1 MASLAQLALRLL
13 GREWRSGEL
22 RVIMLALLVAVTAT
36 TSIGFFVDRLEKTM
50 YRQSAELL
58 GGDLLIGRSATAP
71 TEWLAQAEQLQ
82 LKQTELIEFP
92 SVVIF
97 QDQMVLTAVKAVES
111 PYPLVG
117 WLTTG
122 AQLEDTEGSKVK
134 QSPQPGEV
142 WLERRLFHQLK
153 LQLGDTIEMGAT
165 QLKVTQVLLYESD
178 RGGDFYTLAPRALM
192 NKADLAAAEIIQPG
206 SRVRYKWLVAGSD
219 IQVTQLLQ
227 WLTPQLTPTDKLTTL
242 KEGRPALHK
251 AINRAQRYLG
261 LATLMAVLLAGVA
274 VAIGAK
280 HFAARH
286 FDQVAIMRCLGGQ
299 SALIGKLYLGQLLI
313 LALVVSAIG
322 CLAGFLLHWTFVAL
336 MSGLLP
342 ADLPLPGFWP
352 AYLGLLT
359 GVVAILGFALPPI
372 ISLQQVSALRV
383 FRRELVPPPLSSYL
397 IYGVAFTALT
407 VLLWQFTGEWWM
419 TLGLLI
425 AVAGVGLVVWF
436 GLQWGV
442 KMVFSRIQLL
452 QWPLAIRLSLNHMQR
467 QAGLTA
473 TQLLAFGL
481 TLLAMA
487 VILVVR
493 TDLLTQWQQEL
504 PPKTPNYFAIN
515 IPLAEQQQVADWFNE
530 HKIENTQ
537 LYPIIRGRLTE
548 INSKPVK
555 QAVSKEQQADNA
567 LNRELNLTWRHKLP
581 PRNELVTGQWWQPD
595 STSQEVSIEQELAD
609 RLNIKL
615 GDQLTFTIAGQD
627 LEATVTSL
635 RTVNWESFQPNFY
648 MIFPKPVLE
657 PFAATYLTSFYLP
670 ADKQYLLADLVKQ
683 FPAITLL
690 DVAAMLNQVRL
701 ILTQVTSAI
710 EYVLLFILIAGLA
723 VLYAAIK
730 GTLADRIQEGGVM
743 RALGASRQQIRQCQ
757 LIEFAALG
765 GVAGLL
771 AALGTEL
778 VCRLLYNITFDLS
791 YQTNGWLWLSLPL
804 LGSSIIASIG
814 LWSSRRVITESPMVV
829 LRES

>member
-1 MASLAQLALRLL
+1 MASLISLVWRLL

-36 TSIGFFVDRLEKTM
+36 TAIGFFVDRLERTM

-58 GGDLLIGRSATAP
+58 GGDLLIRRSSSAP
-71 TEWLAQAEQLQ
+71 SKWVNQAEQLN
-82 LKQTELIEFP
+82 LAQTEMIEFP
-92 SVVIF
+92 SVVVF
-97 QDQMVLTAVKAVES
+97 KEQMVLTAVKAVES

-122 AQLEDTEGSKVK
+122 ASFGETEGTKVK
-134 QSPQPGEV
+134 FSPEPGEV

-153 LQLGDTIEMGAT
+153 LQLGDTIELGAT
-165 QLKVTQVLLYESD
+165 ELKVTRVLLYESD

-192 NKADLAAAEIIQPG
+192 NKGDLAAAEIIQPG
-206 SRVRYKWLVAGSD
+206 SRVRYKWLVSGDD
-219 IQVTQLLQ
+219 IQVNQLLK
-227 WLTPQLTPTDKLTTL
+227 WLQPRLAATDRLTTL

-274 VAIGAK
+274 IAIGAK
-280 HFAARH
+280 HFATRH

-299 SALIGKLYLGQLLI
+299 SPLIGKLYLGQLLV
-313 LALVVSAIG
+313 LALIVSVVG
-322 CLAGFLLHWTFVAL
+322 CVAGFILHWLFVIL
-336 MSGLLP
+336 MAELLP
-342 ADLPLPGFWP
+342 ANLPLPGLWP

-397 IYGVAFTALT
+397 IYGVAFTALS

-442 KMVFSRIQLL
+442 KTVFARIQLL
-452 QWPLAIRLSLNHMQR
+452 QWPLAVRLSLNHLQR

-481 TLLAMA
+481 TLLAMT

-493 TDLLTQWQQEL
+493 TDLLTQWQREL

-515 IPLAEQQQVADWFNE
+515 IPLADQQLVADWFE
-530 HKIENTQ
+530 GHQVEITQ
-537 LYPIIRGRLTE
+537 LYPIIRGRLTA

-555 QAVSKEQQADNA
+555 QAVSKEQQTDNA
-567 LNRELNLTWRHKLP
+567 LNRELNLTWRDELP
-581 PRNELVTGQWWQPD
+581 PRNELVDGLWWAKD
-595 STSQEVSIEQELAD
+595 KVSQEVSIEHELAK

-615 GDQLTFTIAGQD
+615 GDQLTFTIAGQN

-635 RTVNWESFQPNFY
+635 REVNWESFQPNFY

-657 PFAATYLTSFYLP
+657 PFAATYLTSFHLP
-670 ADKQYLLADLVKQ
+670 ADKQRLLAELVKE

-710 EYVLLFILIAGLA
+710 EYVLLFVFAAGLA

-757 LIEFAALG
+757 FIEFAALG

-771 AALGTEL
+771 AALGTEI
-778 VCRLLYNITFDLS
+778 VCRLLYSERFDLT
-791 YQTNGWLWLSLPL
+791 YQTNVWLWLGLPV
-804 LGSSIIASIG
+804 LGSSVIAVIG